1 MISQGDEGKGRSW
14 CDGQSAPGECTSVHP
29 AEAHTHSFCGYFEAL
44 VVSVLSMTIE
54 LLFLQRRKPS
64 TRVVELI
71 IRNGG

>member
-1 MISQGDEGKGRSW
+1 MISPGDEGKGLSW
-14 CDGQSAPGECTSVHP
+14 CDGECTSVHP
-29 AEAHTHSFCGYFEAL
+29 AEAHTRSFCGHFEAL